1 MIFHFQLNFIF
12 PLLLLLYFS
21 SVIFSHK
28 KKFCMQFQLLLE
40 LRWILI
46 LNMSDNITTII
57 YSIKTAFLMYN
68 ISQISIAEKF
78 PQVQQGQNSNKMLSF
93 RSTILLLFSLYISLL
108 DGDIYLFNL
117 LGLHQQHM
125 EVPRLGV
132 ESEL

>member
-1 MIFHFQLNFIF
+1 
-12 PLLLLLYFS
+12 
-21 SVIFSHK
+21 
-28 KKFCMQFQLLLE
+28 MQFQLLLE